1 MKIIENNYEIGNEV
15 YLKTDPDQ
23 NFRIVTGFLI
33 RQKEFIL
40 YELSCGTESSWHYEY
55 EININKKY

>member
-1 MKIIENNYEIGNEV
+1 MKIIENDFEIGEEV

-33 RQKEFIL
+33 RKNGIT
-40 YELSCGTESSWHYEY
+40 YELSCGIENTWHYDY
-55 EININKKY
+55 EINKNKTY

>member
-1 MKIIENNYEIGNEV
+1 MRVIENDYEIGNEV

-33 RQKEFIL
+33 RQNGIS
-40 YELSCGTESSWHYEY
+40 YELSCGTESTWHYEY
-55 EININKKY
+55 EINKNKTY